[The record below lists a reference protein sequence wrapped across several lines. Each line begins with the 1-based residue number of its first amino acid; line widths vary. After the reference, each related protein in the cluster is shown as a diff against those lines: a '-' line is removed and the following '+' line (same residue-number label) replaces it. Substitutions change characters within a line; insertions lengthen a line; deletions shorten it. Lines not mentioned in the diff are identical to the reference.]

1 MQALWHSLLTYLR
14 ARNLLV
20 EGPLSK
26 LQTSHVPL
34 PNPDYKFD
42 RRSFLIG
49 TTLSTRYRPT
59 ETVVYPDNSEIGN
72 MLASHVPTGPPV
84 TPGPGFPGQPVAPP
98 APQRPRPFLSGLPEN
113 PYAIGPLVMP
123 QAVLTQEALSLDQLS
138 QRGLSLAALGHQMS
152 YGMGGGLDASQ
163 RGLEGGLPE
172 YRGFFNPPPHPMGRG

>member
-1 MQALWHSLLTYLR
+1 M
-14 ARNLLV
+14 

-34 PNPDYKFD
+34 PNPDFKFD

-72 MLASHVPTGPPV
+72 TLASHIPSGPPA
-84 TPGPGFPGQPVAPP
+84 GPHGGGFPVQPLVPPPP
-98 APQRPRPFLSGLPEN
+98 APQRPRPFVSGLPEN